1 MTEKDSRISDETL
14 IIKKYKPL
22 IDKLIPLQQQNKLLE
37 SLNKFS
43 GKLSSRV
50 RTIIKNEVLRL
61 TALTDASADNSEFA
75 RFPVMKFK
83 HFGIDMRL
91 DKVGKEILNRET
103 NRFLDRYT
111 VGVYESVMN
120 SEHYQSLIKQEQ
132 QEKIA
137 KAFSVESQSFNDLDF
152 ADDLAIHPNFVVTC
166 PEFDKG
172 KRCPVTSMNYKGM
185 VIETKRTPVIEGEP
199 ETFAFVLPP
208 ISGFSN
214 KSVTIRFIYHDS
226 VFNKV
231 TLAFESRL
239 SFAGSVS
246 RKVKE
251 AWKSYIK
258 NVVHQFPLQRDLE
271 IERVLQDLE
280 RDRILNHSPWIPVF
294 VTNTK
299 DAVSADLELRLAT
312 NQAYNDGFCVAEDL
326 PGGDGFKR
334 LVKELETHQET
345 FLLTGNLKGK
355 NSVTPVAST
364 HRELAKLKLLKQ
376 FVQLATE
383 SDQMKVVQCRLFS
396 IDEAHKKHAYDIHD
410 IIPHDYPLLEKVT
423 HILFCK
429 NVSNWAENLTIN
441 DPEPFR
447 PFPRPIIKQ
456 EPEQPPIP
464 ILENESDR
472 RSEPRFAVEMD
483 AQVKTGFFKGHP
495 ATLSD
500 ISTHGLKLRLTSPEE
515 VEIEKTVKI
524 TVETLKLSGQK
535 YDVVRF
541 DKESGVLHLKLPDDN
556 KAVEAEKLE
565 RVFSDNVEYFKTR
578 DLSLR
583 QKNQFRFLW
592 ELCIR
597 NLPCDAALVTNNRFT
612 IDRLKTVY
620 NRPGSYD
627 LYPFENLGT
636 QVPLHG
642 FLADKD
648 ATKPRS
654 EILDTLLK
662 TSEQNA
668 YVVHAIKHKDNK
680 IVYIELNEF
689 LHGKTRKLIT
699 EHVLKGTAEACVTHL
714 CAITCSQPETAM
726 TKKRLALLSNID
738 ITSHQ
743 SFLSMQKGYT
753 HVLHITNVSCF
764 HNVLLKFGIAPR
776 HPQDPS
782 DGKGNTG
789 STNKDK

>member
-1 MTEKDSRISDETL
+1 MTDKNTKISDESL
-14 IIKKYKPL
+14 VIKKYKPL
-22 IDKLIPLQQQNKLLE
+22 IDKLIPMQQQNRLLE

-50 RTIIKNEVLRL
+50 RTIIKNEVIRL

-91 DKVGKEILNRET
+91 DKVGKEILERET
-103 NRFLDRYT
+103 GRFLDRYT

-137 KAFSVESQSFNDLDF
+137 EAFSVESQSFNDLDF

-166 PEFDKG
+166 AEFDKG
-172 KRCPVTSMNYKGM
+172 KKCPVTSMNYKGM
-185 VIETKRTPVIEGEP
+185 IIETKRAPVIEGEP

-208 ISGFSN
+208 VSGFSN
-214 KSVTIRFIYHDS
+214 NSVTIRFIYHES

-231 TLAFESRL
+231 SLAFESRL
-239 SFAGSVS
+239 TFADSVS
-246 RKVKE
+246 RKVKA
-251 AWKSYIK
+251 AWQKYIQ

-294 VTNTK
+294 ITNT
-299 DAVSADLELRLAT
+299 DYAVTADLELRLTT
-312 NQAYNDGFCVAEDL
+312 NQAYNDGFSAADDL

-355 NSVTPVAST
+355 ESVTPVAST

-383 SDQMKVVQCRLFS
+383 SDQLKVIQCRLFA
-396 IDEAHKKHAYDIHD
+396 IDEMHKQTAYDIHD
-410 IIPHDYPLLEKVT
+410 IIPNDYPLLERVT

-429 NVSNWAENLTIN
+429 NVSNWAENLTIAE
-441 DPEPFR
+441 PEPFR

-456 EPEQPPIP
+456 APEQPPIP

-483 AQVKTGFFKGHP
+483 AQVKTGFFSGYP
-495 ATLSD
+495 ATLND
-500 ISTHGLKLRLTSPEE
+500 ISTHGLKVTVSKPQDAQ
-515 VEIEKTVKI
+515 IEKTVKVS
-524 TVETLKLSGQK
+524 VEALMLSGQK
-535 YDVVRF
+535 YQVVYF
-541 DKESGVLHLKLPDDN
+541 DKESGSLHLKLPEEN
-556 KAVEAEKLE
+556 KAADAEKLN

-578 DLSLR
+578 DLSTR
-583 QKNQFRFLW
+583 QKNRFRFLW

-597 NLPCDAALVTNNRFT
+597 NLPCDAVLITNNRFT

-627 LYPFENLGT
+627 LYPFENMGT
-636 QVPLHG
+636 QVLLHG

-648 ATKPRS
+648 ASKPRS
-654 EILDTLLK
+654 GVLDNLLK
-662 TSEQNA
+662 TAEQNA
-668 YVVHAIKHKDNK
+668 YVVHAVKHKDKK
-680 IVYIELNEF
+680 IVYIELDEF

-714 CAITCSQPETAM
+714 CAITCSRPETPM
-726 TKKRLALLSNID
+726 TKKRLALLSKID
-738 ITSHQ
+738 INAHQ
-743 SFLSMQKGYT
+743 NFLSMQKGYT

-764 HNVLLKFGIAPR
+764 HNVLLRFGIAPR
-776 HPQDPS
+776 HPQDPG
-782 DGKGNTG
+782 DGKVDTA
-789 STNKDK
+789 STKD